1 MSEKGASRYAH
12 TNGGNLMGF
21 LDAFKA
27 VSPAA
32 SLLPSSVAAT
42 SVKSRPFLPTSAA
55 TPALTHCYDFA

>member
-1 MSEKGASRYAH
+1 
-12 TNGGNLMGF
+12 MGF